1 MELEDIKQLLKEKG
15 IVGAGGAGFPL
26 YAKLSKEVDTVILN
40 AAECEPLFRVDRNIL
55 KEHSLQVLEGL
66 NFIVDILDAKE
77 GVVEIKEHYIE
88 ANQAIDNIISTFPR
102 LKKKL
107 LKDGYPAGDEVI
119 LTYETTGR
127 VVPQGGIPLN
137 VGIMVM
143 NVETA
148 FNVYNAV
155 RKNNPVTHKYLT
167 VSGAVNT
174 PKTLYVP
181 IGIKFKELI
190 PEVNGINIEEYKL
203 LVGGPM
209 TGRIGNLN
217 ETVTK
222 TTKGIFI
229 LPKDNPIIELKEYN
243 LNSLVKRSMGTCSQC
258 RMCTDLC
265 PRNLVGH
272 SIEPHKIMN
281 SLIFG
286 LDFNSEVFINAL
298 ACCECNLCSAYACH
312 QSLNP
317 KVIISELKTK
327 LREQGIKPRF
337 NNEAIVKE
345 EREYRRVPVKRVISR
360 LKLSEFDKDAPIADI
375 KDKPSILKINKKQ
388 SIGILVNTV
397 VKIGDRVKKKDVIG
411 VIDEKDLGVY
421 LHSPIDGIIIDIDKD
436 SISIRKEE

>member
-1 MELEDIKQLLKEKG
+1 M
-15 IVGAGGAGFPL
+15 
-26 YAKLSKEVDTVILN
+26 Y
-40 AAECEPLFRVDRNIL
+40 C
-55 KEHSLQVLEGL
+55 
-66 NFIVDILDAKE
+66 
-77 GVVEIKEHYIE
+77 
-88 ANQAIDNIISTFPR
+88 
-102 LKKKL
+102 L

-317 KVIISELKTK
+317 KAIISELKTK